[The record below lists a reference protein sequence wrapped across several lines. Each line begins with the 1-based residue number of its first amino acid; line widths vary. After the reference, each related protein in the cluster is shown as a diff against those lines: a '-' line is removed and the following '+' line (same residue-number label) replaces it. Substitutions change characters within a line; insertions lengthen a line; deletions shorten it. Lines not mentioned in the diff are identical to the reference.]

1 MIDWPLLTSNLRRQY
16 GSLEKAARVIGMNAE
31 TLRKLNRGEVRE
43 PRFTHGM
50 MLLDAHLDVCPERHR
65 KLLLQAREAKESR
78 CS

>member
-43 PRFTHGM
+43 PRFSHGM
-50 MLLDAHLDVCPERHR
+50 MLLDAHWDACPEQHQR
-65 KLLLQAREAKESR
+65 LLERAQ
-78 CS
+78 